1 MALVAKPDW
10 LKRKNLG
17 FPFDSPIE
25 ALIAR
30 GANHLYFAAVQLAAI
45 QLPPHLLAFQ
55 VNQLKT
61 NPALYPIAPATK
73 QAIATPDFDQAADSN
88 ERAPAV
94 AEDRPH

>member
-1 MALVAKPDW
+1 MALVAKHGW
-10 LKRKNLG
+10 LERKNLL
-17 FPFDSPIE
+17 FPFDSPKE
-25 ALIAR
+25 ALTAR
-30 GANHLYFAAVQLAAI
+30 GANHLYFAAVLIAVI
-45 QLPPHLLAFQ
+45 GLLSHLLAFQ